1 MTHRI
6 IAVVAAAADAKI
18 PREQSGPKNTTKQA
32 QPEGSVIWALLGNA
46 PAAIRSSLRELRWL
60 LANPHTNKVQSSN
73 WVSRGGNGNY
83 GLSRK
88 LNL

>member
-1 MTHRI
+1 M
-6 IAVVAAAADAKI
+6 AVFVAAADAKV

-46 PAAIRSSLRELRWL
+46 PAIRSSLRELRW

>member
-6 IAVVAAAADAKI
+6 IAVVAAAADAKV

-46 PAAIRSSLRELRWL
+46 TAIRSSLRELRWL
-60 LANPHTNKVQSSN
+60 LANPSVRPK
-73 WVSRGGNGNY
+73 
-83 GLSRK
+83 
-88 LNL
+88 